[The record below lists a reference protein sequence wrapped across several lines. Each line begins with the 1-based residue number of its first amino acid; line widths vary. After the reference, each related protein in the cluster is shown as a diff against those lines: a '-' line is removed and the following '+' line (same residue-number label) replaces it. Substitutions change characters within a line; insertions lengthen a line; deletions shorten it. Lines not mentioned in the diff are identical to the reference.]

1 MTRPGIPS
9 SPTITIDPILRGIK
23 KSNTIAILLK
33 THIIN
38 GANTKDLIILFTT
51 NTSKKIYEF
60 KTNLKPLFYY

>member
-38 GANTKDLIILFTT
+38 GANTKGLIIFFTA
-51 NTSKKIYEF
+51 NTSKKYM
-60 KTNLKPLFYY
+60 N